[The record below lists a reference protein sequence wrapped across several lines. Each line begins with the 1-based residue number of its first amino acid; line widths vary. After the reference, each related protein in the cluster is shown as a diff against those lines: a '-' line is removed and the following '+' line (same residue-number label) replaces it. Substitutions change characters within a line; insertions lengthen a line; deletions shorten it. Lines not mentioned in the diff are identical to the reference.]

1 MSRSS
6 VGDGS
11 LTERLKERGNYLR
24 RRGLAINSR
33 TLHAGATLSSA
44 DIVAVLFYHTLR
56 LDSGNPDWVD
66 RDYYV
71 HSRGHGCEPVYAA
84 MADLGFFGMA
94 ELEHV
99 EEWGSNLHGLAATTT
114 PGIEFSCGSL
124 GQGLSLGV
132 GTALGL
138 RALKRPGRVF
148 VLSGDGECQEGS
160 VWEAAMAASH
170 YKLKHLTLVIDR
182 NGYSSGQRGTEAGM
196 ALEPLDERFLAFG
209 FGVRRVDGHD
219 LEALVT
225 AFDSLPFRPGAPSAI
240 IADTVKGKGVSFC
253 ETGHVHCGRF
263 GRDFDSQLLAQAL
276 KELEEASR

>member
-1 MSRSS
+1 MAKSIVSS
-6 VGDGS
+6 ES
-11 LTERLKERGNYLR
+11 LTGQLKERANFLR

-33 TLHAGATLSSA
+33 TLHAGAALSSA
-44 DIVAVLFYHTLR
+44 DVVAVLFYHTLR
-56 LDSGNPDWVD
+56 LDPGNPDWAD

-84 MADLGFFGMA
+84 MADLGFFGID
-94 ELEHV
+94 ELDHV

-148 VLSGDGECQEGS
+148 VLTGDGECQEGS
-160 VWEAAMAASH
+160 VWEAAMAAGH
-170 YKLKHLTLVIDR
+170 YKLERLTLIVDR
-182 NGYSSGQRGTEAGM
+182 NRYSSGQRGTEAVM
-196 ALEPLDERFLAFG
+196 ALEPLDERFRAFG

-225 AFDSLPFRPGAPSAI
+225 TFDSVPFIPGAPSVI

-253 ETGHVHCGRF
+253 ETDHMHCGRF
-263 GRDFDSQLLAQAL
+263 GRDFDSHLLAQAL
-276 KELEEASR
+276 KELEET